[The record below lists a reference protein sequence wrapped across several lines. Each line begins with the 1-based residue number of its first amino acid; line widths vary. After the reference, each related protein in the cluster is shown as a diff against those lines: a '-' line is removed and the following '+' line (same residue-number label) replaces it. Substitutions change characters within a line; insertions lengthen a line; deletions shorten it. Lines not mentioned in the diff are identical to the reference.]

1 VRLDKFLQVARI
13 VKRRSLAQELCD
25 DGAVVINDHVAK
37 AGRALKVGDAL
48 VIRTRHQVLHATVLA
63 VPVGNVSKE
72 RAAELYR
79 IERVEEVTESW

>member
-25 DGAVVINDHVAK
+25 DGAIAVNGHVAK
-37 AGRALKVGDAL
+37 AGRALKIGDML
-48 VIRTRHQVLHATVLA
+48 VIRMRHQVLHATILA

-79 IERVEEVTESW
+79 VERVEEVSESW

>member
-13 VKRRSLAQELCD
+13 VKRRSLAQELCE
-25 DGAVVINDHVAK
+25 DGAVSVNGQVAK
-37 AGRALKVGDAL
+37 AGRTLKPGDTL
-48 VIRTRHQVLHATVLA
+48 VIRMRHQVLHATVLS

-79 IERVEEVTESW
+79 VERVEEVTESW

>member
-1 VRLDKFLQVARI
+1 MRLDKFLQVARI

-25 DGAVVINDHVAK
+25 DGAVAVNGQVAK
-37 AGRALKVGDAL
+37 AGRTLKPGDTL
-48 VIRTRHQVLHATVLA
+48 VIRMRHQVLHATILG

-79 IERVEEVTESW
+79 VERVEEVSESW